1 MRVCVVVWLCGCVY
15 VTTVV
20 LAVIVQLVVY
30 HYYDYYRHYRREAV
44 AAGAPSTQADRQIG
58 RQIDRK
64 TYALS

>member
-30 HYYDYYRHYRREAV
+30 YYYRHYRREAV
-44 AAGAPSTQADRQIG
+44 TAGAPSTQADRQIG